1 MLFLRYKKWD
11 CGKLEIM
18 ENLYANRD
26 NAIKST
32 IIYVLYRFLYIDI
45 MKNCYYVID
54 SKLRKNVFLDME

>member
-1 MLFLRYKKWD
+1 
-11 CGKLEIM
+11 M